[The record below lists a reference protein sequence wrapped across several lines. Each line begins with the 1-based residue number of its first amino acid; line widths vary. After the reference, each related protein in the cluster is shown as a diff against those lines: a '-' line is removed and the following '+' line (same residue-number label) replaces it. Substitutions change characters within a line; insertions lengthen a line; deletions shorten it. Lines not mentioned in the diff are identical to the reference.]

1 MSCMLSE
8 ITLGRGGGI
17 FLQSTQNVKLI
28 AARSWSKKH
37 CPGTATWQHW
47 QHAAPSQP
55 DGTLLS
61 TYGTWGSCSVPG
73 PTLCKCSSLEEA
85 ADLLTGS
92 SSTPP
97 PILAPPGLG
106 QGTATGTSCT
116 GLSGRAALRSF
127 PPSPMHSPKDVLP
140 LRALSPSQPHSA
152 AMSETPQRSTVCM
165 RAP

>member
-1 MSCMLSE
+1 MLSE

-92 SSTPP
+92 PSTPP
-97 PILAPPGLG
+97 PH
-106 QGTATGTSCT
+106 
-116 GLSGRAALRSF
+116 LSL
-127 PPSPMHSPKDVLP
+127 LP
-140 LRALSPSQPHSA
+140 LDWDKALPRAHPAQGSVEEQLSEVSHHHPCIAPRMCCHCVHYPQASPTALPCLKPHREA
-152 AMSETPQRSTVCM
+152 QCV
-165 RAP
+165 